1 MNRESSVATDG
12 RPFWSLSCIT
22 LTDHIPQTNSTDSS
36 PTCNTLNINREQAA
50 PLRRGS
56 GVKEWNLTENE
67 TSKNTNTHDKN
78 YYAINLY
85 VTGADAQ
92 KQQS

>member
-12 RPFWSLSCIT
+12 GLFRGLSCIT
-22 LTDHIPQTNSTDSS
+22 LTEDIPQTNSTDSS

-50 PLRRGS
+50 CGAVAGLRTW
-56 GVKEWNLTENE
+56 KQTENE
-67 TSKNTNTHDKN
+67 TNPNTNKHAPN

-85 VTGADAQ
+85 VIGADAQ
-92 KQQS
+92 KQPN

>member
-1 MNRESSVATDG
+1 MATDG
-12 RPFWSLSCIT
+12 GLFRGLSCIT
-22 LTDHIPQTNSTDSS
+22 LIDDIPKTNSTDSS

-56 GVKEWNLTENE
+56 GVKQWNPTENE
-67 TSKNTNTHDKN
+67 THHNTNTHAPN

-85 VTGADAQ
+85 VIGADAQ
-92 KQQS
+92 KQPN

>member
-12 RPFWSLSCIT
+12 GLFRALSCIT
-22 LTDHIPQTNSTDSS
+22 LTHNIPKTNSTDSS

-50 PLRRGS
+50 CGAVAGLRTW
-56 GVKEWNLTENE
+56 KQTENE
-67 TSKNTNTHDKN
+67 TNPNINKHAPN
-78 YYAINLY
+78 YYATNPY
-85 VTGADAQ
+85 VIGADEQ

>member
-1 MNRESSVATDG
+1 MATDG
-12 RPFWSLSCIT
+12 RLFRGLSCIT
-22 LTDHIPQTNSTDSS
+22 LNDDIPQTNSTDSS
-36 PTCNTLNINREQAA
+36 PTCDTLNINREQAA

-56 GVKEWNLTENE
+56 GVKQWNPTENE

-85 VTGADAQ
+85 AIGAEEQ
-92 KQQS
+92 KQRS

>member
-12 RPFWSLSCIT
+12 GLFRGLSCIT
-22 LTDHIPQTNSTDSS
+22 LTHDIPETNSTDSS

-50 PLRRGS
+50 CGAVAGLRT
-56 GVKEWNLTENE
+56 WNKTENA
-67 TSKNTNTHDKN
+67 THKNINTHAPN

-85 VTGADAQ
+85 AIGADAQ
-92 KQQS
+92 KQPN